1 MGKRD
6 TKQRNISHR
15 GKKEVGCR
23 EEQKISY
30 QEEKQTNYQEEA
42 SNTKP
47 IQTMKDSDSS
57 CEYKIDKEVMIDV
70 SHMSHVYTDE
80 MGNPVHAL
88 KDVDVTIYKGE
99 FVAIIGT
106 NGSGKST
113 LAKHFNVLLTP
124 SEGTVKVLGMDTQDP
139 AQIWDIRQHVGM
151 VFQNPDNQ
159 IVAAVVEEDVAF
171 GPENLGIEPSEIRRR
186 VDEALKAVNM
196 SQYALHAPHLLSG
209 GQKQR
214 IAIAGVLA
222 MKPDCIILDEPTAM
236 LDPRGRKE
244 VLDTVRRLN
253 KEEGITVV
261 YITHFMEEA
270 AVADR
275 IVVMK
280 NGVKLQEGTPRQIFE
295 QVDTLKQL
303 GLDVPVAAEVASEL
317 IKRGHALP
325 KGIITNEELGDVL
338 CR

>member
-30 QEEKQTNYQEEA
+30 QEEKQTNYQEET

-57 CEYKIDKEVMIDV
+57 YEYKIDKEVMIDV

-124 SEGTVKVLGMDTQDP
+124 SEGTVKVLGMDTQDS
-139 AQIWDIRQHVGM
+139 AHIWDIRQHVGM

-196 SQYALHAPHLLSG
+196 SAYALHAPHLLSG

-303 GLDVPVAAEVASEL
+303 GLDVPVAAGVASEL